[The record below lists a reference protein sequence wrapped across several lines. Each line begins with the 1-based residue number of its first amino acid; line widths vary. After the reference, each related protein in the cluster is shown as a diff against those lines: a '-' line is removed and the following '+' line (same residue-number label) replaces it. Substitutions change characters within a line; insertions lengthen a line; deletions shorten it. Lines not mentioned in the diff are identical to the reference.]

1 MQTVRQLAGSILLA
15 FFSVLLVV
23 GGISLALAESYV
35 PAATPT
41 ASQTYTPF
49 FVFHTPTSTFPLA
62 VTASLPPTLTETL
75 PPPPTSC
82 PPPAGWIAVK
92 VQPLDTL
99 SSLALQYKTTPEL
112 LKQSN
117 CLFSSDLTPG
127 TLLYVPPVATPT
139 RVACGPPPGWVQY
152 TVQSGNTLFSLS
164 QAFGVSVSQL
174 QQANCMPYSQTSIQ
188 AGQRI
193 WVPNVAT
200 RTPTLTPIS
209 IIFPT
214 LTWTASP
221 LPSPTLTPFPSPTW
235 TFSPSPPP
243 SPTEP
248 PTPTSPPPT
257 PPPTATASITAFP
270 TSTP

>member
-15 FFSVLLVV
+15 LLFLLLVL
-23 GGISLALAESYV
+23 GGISLALGESYI

-41 ASQTYTPF
+41 ASQTQTPV
-49 FVFHTPTSTFPLA
+49 FVFFTPTGDLPVVA
-62 VTASLPPTLTETL
+62 TASLTSVPTVTETL

-82 PPPAGWIAVK
+82 PPPSGWIAIK

-99 SSLALQYKTTPEL
+99 ASLALQYKTTPEL
-112 LKQSN
+112 LIQSN

-127 TLLYVPPVATPT
+127 TLLYVPPVPTPT
-139 RVACGPPPGWVQY
+139 PIPCGPPPGWVRY
-152 TVQSGNTLFSLS
+152 TVQPGNTLFSLS
-164 QAFGVSVSQL
+164 QAFGVSVSRL
-174 QQANCMPYSQTSIQ
+174 QQANCMPYSQTSIN
-188 AGQRI
+188 AGQSI

-209 IIFPT
+209 IVFPT

-221 LPSPTLTPFPSPTW
+221 LPTPTWTPLPSPTW
-235 TFSPSPPP
+235 TPLPL
-243 SPTEP
+243 PTW
-248 PTPTSPPPT
+248 TPSPPPT
-257 PPPTATASITAFP
+257 PTEPPPTPTATPSITAFP

>member
-15 FFSVLLVV
+15 LLSLLLVL
-23 GGISLALAESYV
+23 GGIALALGESYL

-41 ASQTYTPF
+41 ALQTQTSV
-49 FVFHTPTSTFPLA
+49 FVFFTPTGTFP
-62 VTASLPPTLTETL
+62 VVETASLTSAPTVTETL
-75 PPPPTSC
+75 PPPTSC
-82 PPPAGWIAVK
+82 PPPAGWIAIQ

-99 SSLALQYKTTPEL
+99 ASLALQYKTTPEL
-112 LKQSN
+112 LIQSN

-127 TLLYVPPVATPT
+127 TFLYVPPVPTPT
-139 RVACGPPPGWVQY
+139 SVPCGPPPGWVRY
-152 TVQSGNTLFSLS
+152 TVQPGNTLFSLS

-174 QQANCMPYSQTSIQ
+174 QRANCMPYSQTTIN
-188 AGQRI
+188 AGQSI

-200 RTPTLTPIS
+200 RTPTLTPVS

-221 LPSPTLTPFPSPTW
+221 LPTPTWTPLPSPTW
-235 TFSPSPPP
+235 TPSPSPT
-243 SPTEP
+243 PTE
-248 PTPTSPPPT
+248 PPPT
-257 PPPTATASITAFP
+257 PPPTATPSITAFP

>member
-15 FFSVLLVV
+15 FLSVLLVV
-23 GGISLALAESYV
+23 GGIFLALAESYV
-35 PAATPT
+35 PVATPT
-41 ASQTYTPF
+41 ASQTATPF
-49 FVFHTPTSTFPLA
+49 FVFNTPTNVLA
-62 VTASLPPTLTETL
+62 VIATTSLPPTLTETL

-99 SSLALQYKTTPEL
+99 ASLALQYKTTPEIL
-112 LKQSN
+112 RQSN
-117 CLFSSDLTPG
+117 CLFSSDLAPG

-139 RVACGPPPGWVQY
+139 RVTCGPPPGWVQY
-152 TVQSGNTLFSLS
+152 TVKTGNTLFSLS

-174 QQANCMPYSQTSIQ
+174 QQANCMPLSQTFIQ
-188 AGQRI
+188 AGQKI

-209 IIFPT
+209 IFFPT

-243 SPTEP
+243 SSTASATPTEP
-248 PTPTSPPPT
+248 LPT